1 MSNSVFSPQAFDLS
15 GDISD
20 DDEASNIDD
29 FLPQGGGPKVQ
40 VLSSPNMSN
49 EVCNRY
55 NCNELQESEI
65 ESRKRGENEMVSAV
79 DDNDDSEIKFKA
91 REECSP
97 LSDLHRLLVND
108 KRISPNKERSSQ
120 AEISNRLYSDKISPK
135 KYRRSSVIAKLLDNE
150 KSDTEGE
157 REDEKQQITSNKNPL
172 KEDERNAF
180 ETRISVVAKKVG
192 ESPSQSKK
200 RVSFAPDVEVME
212 ARQEGPAERPP
223 APPLPDKAAG
233 DPRHGQ
239 LEIVWAKIGGHPW
252 WPGIVCNDPD
262 LQIFTRTKRRGNKLV
277 WEMNVCFFGENTRA
291 WVVSLTPSG
300 LVSVLSL
307 FIQDEK
313 NLRSFDGLE
322 EFENFKSE
330 ALKNVSSKTKQ
341 KLMKALNPTNA
352 IREKWRASVKGK

>member
-1 MSNSVFSPQAFDLS
+1 MSNSVFSHQAFDLS

-20 DDEASNIDD
+20 DDKASNIDD
-29 FLPQGGGPKVQ
+29 FLPQGGGPKVE
-40 VLSSPNMSN
+40 VL
-49 EVCNRY
+49 
-55 NCNELQESEI
+55 
-65 ESRKRGENEMVSAV
+65 SRKRGENEMVSAV
-79 DDNDDSEIKFKA
+79 DDDDDSEIKFKA

-97 LSDLHRLLVND
+97 APLSDLHRLLVND
-108 KRISPNKERSSQ
+108 KHISPNKERSSQ
-120 AEISNRLYSDKISPK
+120 TEKSNRLYSDKISPK
-135 KYRRSSVIAKLLDNE
+135 KHRRTSVIAKLIDNE
-150 KSDTEGE
+150 ESDTEEE
-157 REDEKQQITSNKNPL
+157 REAEKQQITSNKNPL
-172 KEDERNAF
+172 QEDERNAV
-180 ETRISVVAKKVG
+180 ETRISVVAKKVL
-192 ESPSQSKK
+192 ESPKQSKK

-223 APPLPDKAAG
+223 APSLPDKAAG

-291 WVVSLTPSG
+291 WVVSLTLSG
-300 LVSVLSL
+300 SEVIISL

-352 IREKWRASVKGK
+352 IREKWTASVKGK